1 MAISTDL
8 GVWLGALI
16 TIAVYSYFFGS
27 DKNPIFKLAE
37 CTVIGGSIGYTIVI
51 AGAKNLESLAYNKI
65 LAGNLMLLI
74 PVAMGLLIFTRY
86 TSNYSH
92 LARIPISFIIGSG
105 IAVAAYG
112 TISTNLIRN
121 NMKAVSSY
129 LVFNNSGEAFANIWN
144 ILALLATV
152 YYFYFTGGK
161 KQESAPYTWM
171 NKLGRYSIMLYMGAS
186 FGNTILARNSLIIGR
201 AQFLLYTWLGLTP

>member
-1 MAISTDL
+1 MAISTDI
-8 GVWLGALI
+8 GIWAGALI
-16 TIAVYSYFFGS
+16 TLAVYSYFFGS

-37 CTVIGGSIGYTIVI
+37 CTVVGGAIGYTLVI

-65 LAGNLMLLI
+65 IAGNLMLLI

-86 TSNYSH
+86 TKDYTY
-92 LARIPISFIIGSG
+92 LARIPIAFIIGSG

-112 TISTNLIRN
+112 TISTNILAN
-121 NMKAVSSY
+121 NMKAVSNY
-129 LVFNNSGEAFANIWN
+129 LIPGGGLVNIWN
-144 ILALLATV
+144 IIALLTTV

-161 KQESAPYTWM
+161 KQQSPPYSWL
-171 NKLGRYSIMLYMGAS
+171 NKAGRYSIMLYMGAN

-201 AQFLLYTWLGLTP
+201 AQFLLYTWLGISP